1 MYDPRDLEDGAN
13 LHFFF
18 IIYYFFFFVFERKEI
33 LGVLRFFHALYLW
46 SVAFLSPLSIRFAD
60 FLVRFSLPK

>member
-1 MYDPRDLEDGAN
+1 
-13 LHFFF
+13 
-18 IIYYFFFFVFERKEI
+18 VFERKEI